1 MIKQRIV
8 QGLAAGMM
16 AATLLCGA
24 SVQDVEA
31 STVVQAAGKRRSVL
45 RATG

>member
-31 STVVQAAGKRRSVL
+31 STVVQAAEEQDRKSVV
-45 RATG
+45 